1 MYNTIKNLNGK
12 LNWVKKMNDRKIILD
27 KTLNIESYIFSDG
40 TQDFPN
46 HFHDHYVIGLINEGN
61 RTLTYG
67 EKKYYIKSD
76 DMILF
81 NPYDNHDCRNEDNS
95 LLKYIAVN
103 IPKQSMEYLTY
114 IIKDKNTLKFK
125 YPIIKDMG
133 LAKQFIKVHDMIM
146 ENENEMEREE
156 LFILFMDE
164 LIDKY
169 SKYKSLEITNENIK
183 IQTIEN
189 YIKENYDK
197 IISLDILSEI
207 SGLNKYSVIRSF
219 TKIKG
224 ITPYRYIETIRIN
237 KSKELLKFNNDIV
250 EVALKLGF
258 TDQSHF
264 TKTFKKLTGLTPG
277 EYKNIFK

>member
-1 MYNTIKNLNGK
+1 
-12 LNWVKKMNDRKIILD
+12 MNDRKIIFD
-27 KTLNIESYIFSDG
+27 KTLNIEAYIFSNG

-81 NPYDNHDCRNEDNS
+81 NSYDNHDCRNEDNS

-207 SGLNKYSVIRSF
+207 SGFNKYSVIRSF